1 MIDNQRYSM
10 RKTNVITPFKKTSH
24 VHQQCSDA
32 ALSVAEDTCNS
43 RGVRLTKLRR
53 RVLEL
58 VWSNHEPVKA
68 YDILDILRDEHSG
81 SAPPT
86 VYRALEFLQD
96 EGMVHKIESLNAY
109 VGCGAPDHNHA
120 SQFFIC
126 QSCGAAAEMND
137 TEIRNLIADKAADM
151 GFKIDKEIIEVK
163 GVCSQCSDKPS

>member
-1 MIDNQRYSM
+1 MNSRRYSM
-10 RKTNVITPFKKTSH
+10 RRTNVITPFKKSNH
-24 VHQQCSDA
+24 IHQQCADA

-58 VWSNHEPVKA
+58 VWSSHEPVKA

-86 VYRALEFLQD
+86 VYRALEFLQE
-96 EGMVHKIESLNAY
+96 EGMVHRIESLNAY

-120 SQFFIC
+120 SQFLIC

-137 TEIRNLIADKAADM
+137 NEIRNLIANKAADM
-151 GFKIDKEIIEVK
+151 GFKIYKEIIEIK
-163 GVCSQCSDKPS
+163 GVCSQCGSVSS

>member
-1 MIDNQRYSM
+1 M
-10 RKTNVITPFKKTSH
+10 RKSNLITPFKKTSH
-24 VHQQCSDA
+24 VHQQCTDEALA
-32 ALSVAEDTCNS
+32 AAEDTCNS

-58 VWSNHEPVKA
+58 VWSSHEPVKA

-86 VYRALEFLQD
+86 VYRALEFLQE

-109 VGCGAPDHNHA
+109 AGCGAPDHNHA
-120 SQFFIC
+120 SQFLIC

-137 TEIRNLIADKAADM
+137 IEIRNLIADKAADM
-151 GFKIDKEIIEVK
+151 GFKIDKEIIEIK
-163 GVCSQCSDKPS
+163 GVCLQCSNKSS

>member
-1 MIDNQRYSM
+1 MIDNQRFSM

-58 VWSNHEPVKA
+58 VWSSHEPVKA

-151 GFKIDKEIIEVK
+151 SFKIDKEIIEVK